1 MIFEN
6 KSIFESDFYDD
17 QINSLTDSIH
27 LDNISEGMY
36 IQNDLIKE
44 SRTEENNI
52 FFNSG
57 PTNSDSWLKQDK
69 NFEFED
75 NLVYPKTV
83 MNIDEEKEESIEPK
97 KTNDTTNKE
106 GKEVFYT
113 FKKIE
118 TEIIPTLGLSDD
130 IKAKITKNEKEIEI
144 IEKNLKT
151 KKKDTSKNENTEI
164 GCNNYQNFEIK
175 NNRGRKMLGDK
186 TKRDHNRDSFDNV
199 IKKVKGDIFT
209 KALSFLNQVLD
220 LIISSDRKK
229 ALIKKVR
236 NNQREPENKDLL
248 KDLDYEIINILK
260 KDFNLE
266 LLDMSFKEL
275 FSQNISRRYTAFN
288 QDSNKVI
295 IDIISVEDNNDIINY
310 VFELKF
316 IEWLNYFTHKTELE
330 FLDKIE
336 KEKNVKFERTEI
348 LLKDV
353 GEMYDGYYFSNYLF
367 HLYNYKWWFESK
379 KGRNSKK
386 SKKNES
392 SL

>member
-1 MIFEN
+1 MNFD
-6 KSIFESDFYDD
+6 DFYCYDEP
-17 QINSLTDSIH
+17 NNLLTDSIH

-36 IQNDLIKE
+36 IQHDLIKE

-52 FFNSG
+52 FSNSG
-57 PTNSDSWLKQDK
+57 PTNSDSWFKQSQ
-69 NFEFED
+69 NLEFED
-75 NLVYPKTV
+75 NLVCPRTV

-97 KTNDTTNKE
+97 KSNDTTTKE
-106 GKEVFYT
+106 GKEVCYT

-118 TEIIPTLGLSDD
+118 TEIIPKLGLSDE

-151 KKKDTSKNENTEI
+151 KKKDTPKNENTEI
-164 GCNNYQNFEIK
+164 GCNNFQNFEIK
-175 NNRGRKMLGDK
+175 NYRGRKMLGDK
-186 TKRDHNRDSFDNV
+186 TKREHTRDSFDNV
-199 IKKVKGDIFT
+199 IKKVKGDMFT

-229 ALIKKVR
+229 VLMKKVR
-236 NNQREPENKDLL
+236 NNKREPEKKDLL

-266 LLDMSFKEL
+266 LLDMNFKEL
-275 FSQNISRRYTAFN
+275 FSQNISRRFTAFN
-288 QDSNKVI
+288 PDSNKVL

-310 VFELKF
+310 VLKLKF

-336 KEKNVKFERTEI
+336 KENNVKFERAEV

-353 GEMYDGYYFSNYLF
+353 GDMYDSYYFSNYLF

-379 KGRNSKK
+379 KGRNSQK
-386 SKKNES
+386 SLKYES